1 MVILVGDT
9 AMCIGIPCQ
18 IVSIDNSLPNIA
30 IAEVNGIGREIDI
43 SLVINNN
50 KPIIIGQWVLVHVG
64 FAMSIL
70 DEDEAKQTLSIL
82 NAMQEEE
89 PDVSVLFIGKE

>member
-1 MVILVGDT
+1 
-9 AMCIGIPCQ
+9 MCIGIPCQ
-18 IVSIDNSLPNIA
+18 IVSIDNHAPNIA
-30 IAEVNGIGREIDI
+30 IAEVNGIGRQIDI
-43 SLVINNN
+43 SLVANSNN
-50 KPIIIGQWVLVHVG
+50 PITVGQWVLVHVG

-70 DEDEAKQTLSIL
+70 DEDEAKHTLSIL